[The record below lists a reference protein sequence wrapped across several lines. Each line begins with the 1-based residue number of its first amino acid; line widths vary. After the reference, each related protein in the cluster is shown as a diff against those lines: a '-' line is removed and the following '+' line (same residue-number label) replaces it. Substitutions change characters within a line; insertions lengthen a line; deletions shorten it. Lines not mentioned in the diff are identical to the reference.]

1 VGAGAGSWALAAVVS
16 MATAVIT
23 RTKALEIG
31 AIPCR
36 GFGGGGGS
44 GSGDTDQNDRYM
56 PFKIPSLSLWRSGRE
71 GEREIGV
78 SFVA

>member
-1 VGAGAGSWALAAVVS
+1 LAAVVS

-36 GFGGGGGS
+36 GFGGGGGSGS